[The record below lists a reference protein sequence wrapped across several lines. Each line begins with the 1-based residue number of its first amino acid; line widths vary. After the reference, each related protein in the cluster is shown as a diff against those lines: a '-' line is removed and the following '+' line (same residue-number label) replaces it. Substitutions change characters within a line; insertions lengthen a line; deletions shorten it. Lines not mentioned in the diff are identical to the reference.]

1 MPAITID
8 LSDEMYSK
16 LASVAVQQTASVEDV
31 VVHALEE
38 KVRETD
44 EARVMAR
51 RHYTRFQHLFDR
63 LKE

>member
-8 LSDEMYSK
+8 VSEEMYSK
-16 LASVAVQQTASVEDV
+16 LSTVAAQQTASVEDV
-31 VVHALEE
+31 VVHALED

-44 EARVMAR
+44 EARAMAR
-51 RHYTRFQHLFDR
+51 RHYTQFQHLFDR